1 MRLYKTGDLVRWT
14 NTGDEDVGIV
24 VKADLPLVVVFWTS
38 TPEDNAWYDSGSLY
52 MELLNEGR

>member
-1 MRLYKTGDLVRWT
+1 MKTGDLVRWT